1 MRKNFLAIYALVGAL
16 VASPVFTSCVDDSE
30 SASVTALRGAKA
42 EQLKSIAAL
51 NNAKAQ
57 AEATLAQAEAALIA
71 AQTAQ
76 EQAIAKKEAAEA
88 AIKELELKMKQD
100 KFDAELAAAL
110 AQAQASKLQAEKS
123 IAQYQADM
131 EKAAL
136 ELQKQLLVL
145 EGQLMDAQK
154 QLADKKDAI
163 AKAEYQELK
172 DLTTKY
178 GNLLLNYTVN
188 ANDILESEA
197 EIAAMEADLADW
209 EVVIAEDVA
218 AKEKTIEWAKYQIET
233 LKQYTNYTADIEAME
248 AELAK
253 LGEAQKLAEDKY
265 QAANKVYSALNY
277 NTLYNEAKINELR
290 AAIYE
295 TNMGKYCNSDDLNS
309 YGVNPI
315 VDYDRSNGFDYNGFS
330 IEKDEFTYNNQKRDS
345 LNVKLEYQDVRE
357 FKLYID
363 GQIANW
369 DVAGKKAAIN
379 TATTGLQAVYD
390 AAVKA
395 TSDAKAAWDAAA
407 EADKAAKKAAYETAL
422 NEEKQAE
429 IALENAKVNLEDAEK
444 AVEELNLIYALASD
458 PKAAEDFVA
467 AVKAYNEAIVA
478 LHTEI
483 AEAYFAKEAALKVR
497 NEANTEYNTLYA
509 VYNGNKND
517 QTTSINLYDLIM
529 NQWIEF
535 EGYEQYNYAWSD
547 YSAIDAT
554 QNIWI
559 YLRKQ
564 GIGLDGAL
572 AIDNMIKTLEE
583 AIEMAEE
590 EIEELK
596 DVTSLEET
604 IEYAKIALETQKN
617 MQLAYKA
624 ELDAVKAELDA
635 LQAKLIASEEE

>member
-1 MRKNFLAIYALVGAL
+1 MRKKFFAMYALVGAL

-30 SASVTALRGAKA
+30 SASVTSLRGAKA

-76 EQAIAKKEAAEA
+76 EQAIAKKKAAEA

-110 AQAQASKLQAEKS
+110 AQAQASKLEAEKS

-136 ELQKQLLVL
+136 KLQKQLLVL

-154 QLADKKDAI
+154 KLADKKDAI

-178 GNLLLNYTVN
+178 GNLLLTYTAN

-197 EIAAMEADLADW
+197 EIAAMEAALADW
-209 EVVIAEDVA
+209 EMVIAEDVA
-218 AKEKTIEWAKYQIET
+218 EQEKAIEWAKYQIET

-265 QAANKVYSALNY
+265 QAANKAYTALDYDALYS
-277 NTLYNEAKINELR
+277 EAKIDELKK
-290 AAIYE
+290 AINE
-295 TNMGKYCNSDDLNS
+295 TNMGKYRDNSDLKS

-315 VDYDRSNGFDYNGFS
+315 VDFYYHGFS
-330 IEKDEFTYNNQKRDS
+330 IEKEGFTPYNNIENDS
-345 LNVKLEYQDVRE
+345 LNVEMEYKDVRE

-363 GQIANW
+363 GKIEGCN
-369 DVAGKKAAIN
+369 VAGKKEDIDKKD
-379 TATTGLQAVYD
+379 TGLQALYD

-395 TSDAKAAWDAAA
+395 TAEAKKAWDAVVGKDG
-407 EADKAAKKAAYETAL
+407 EREKAQAYEAALRAEKTAEKNL
-422 NEEKQAE
+422 N
-429 IALENAKVNLEDAEK
+429 NAKENLEYAEK

-483 AEAYFAKEAALKVR
+483 AEAYFAKEAALKAY
-497 NEANTEYNTLYA
+497 NEADTEYKTLYA
-509 VYNGNKND
+509 VYNGNKD
-517 QTTSINLYDLIM
+517 DDTKRINLYDLM
-529 NQWIEF
+529 TNQWIEF
-535 EGYEQYNYAWSD
+535 EGYEQYNFAWSD
-547 YSAIDAT
+547 YSAIAAT
-554 QNIWI
+554 QNLWI

-572 AIDNMIKTLEE
+572 AIDEAIEALEE
-583 AIEMAEE
+583 TIEMAEE

-596 DVTSLEET
+596 DVTSEEQAL
-604 IEYAKIALETQKN
+604 EYAKIALETQKN